1 MYLLRIEHHA
11 PDFDRWKAMFDA
23 DPVGRAGKGVRQHLV
38 LRADDDPGLIC
49 IELTFDTAE
58 EANALLDAM
67 NDVWKNV
74 TGTLIDA
81 PSTRLFQIAED
92 VHY

>member
-1 MYLLRIEHHA
+1 MYLLRIEHHT

-23 DPVGRAGKGVRQHLV
+23 DPVDRAGKGVRRHQV
-38 LRADDDPGLIC
+38 LRSDADPGQVC
-49 IELTFDTAE
+49 IDLTFDTAE
-58 EANALLDAM
+58 EANALLAAM
-67 NDVWKNV
+67 GEVWKKV

-92 VHY
+92 VRY

>member
-23 DPVGRAGKGVRQHLV
+23 DPVDRAGKGVRQHQV
-38 LRADDDPGLIC
+38 LRAAEDPGLIC

-58 EANALLDAM
+58 EANALLAAM
-67 NDVWKNV
+67 SEVWKKV
-74 TGTLIDA
+74 TGTLIGA
-81 PSTRLFQIAED
+81 PSARLFQVAES
-92 VHY
+92 VRY